1 MSTNYQITQPI
12 LVPPIYAEVECFTP
26 MFYPLKS
33 SWSDVVSMAQLS
45 YTTSLPWSILDAR
58 DIIFLGWQLYWSS
71 KLSLFL
77 FIFDITFNI
86 GHFHFC
92 IFNFEFGYSL
102 SSTRSS
108 NGIGHFTML
117 AVDNCSSNNI
127 FLNVVGFCYM
137 NDFEEFYTKIIRPGR
152 WWVYGV
158 FIHIWRA
165 QTQRQMKIWKGHG
178 RKRNG

>member
-1 MSTNYQITQPI
+1 MAKERYFLT
-12 LVPPIYAEVECFTP
+12 E
-26 MFYPLKS
+26 LKTL
-33 SWSDVVSMAQLS
+33 LS
-45 YTTSLPWSILDAR
+45 YISKFTIILFGR
-58 DIIFLGWQLYWSS
+58 FWRTWRYFLGWQLYWSS

-117 AVDNCSSNNI
+117 AVDNRSSNNI